1 MLYIWVPV
9 YLSIFL
15 FKMRDT
21 FIKSY
26 LAHFIL
32 RKADVIFTYHFMTK
46 YMCNVGKHPE
56 RLYYLLNDCELRHII
71 LSLTMV

>member
-1 MLYIWVPV
+1 MSGVKELLNHQFLNGLCNEYATFNPKAIINMLYIWVPV

-15 FKMRDT
+15 FKMRKA

-32 RKADVIFTYHFMTK
+32 GKQMLIFS
-46 YMCNVGKHPE
+46 
-56 RLYYLLNDCELRHII
+56 RII
-71 LSLTMV
+71 L